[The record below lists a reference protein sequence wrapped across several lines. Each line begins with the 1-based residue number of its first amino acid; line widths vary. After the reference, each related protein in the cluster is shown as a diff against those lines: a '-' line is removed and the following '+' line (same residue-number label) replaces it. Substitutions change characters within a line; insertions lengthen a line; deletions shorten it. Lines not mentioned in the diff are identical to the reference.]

1 MRASRVAAA
10 LAELADVVGAVAE
23 HNDGGRE

>member
-1 MRASRVAAA
+1 LSGPDHPAA
-10 LAELADVVGAVAE
+10 LAELAAVVGAFAE